1 VCGHGARTR
10 SPQHKGSR
18 IDDLDVK
25 GQLDLPTAGQENCP
39 LVAISFAHWWPLG
52 LPGSVGQWHH
62 PLAAGCLCETD
73 RIAGGDDEVGV
84 VEEPVDG
91 GVRDC
96 FGHEFV
102 ESTWNWHRFDSV
114 NKAW

>member
-1 VCGHGARTR
+1 
-10 SPQHKGSR
+10 
-18 IDDLDVK
+18 
-25 GQLDLPTAGQENCP
+25 
-39 LVAISFAHWWPLG
+39 VAISFAHWWPLG